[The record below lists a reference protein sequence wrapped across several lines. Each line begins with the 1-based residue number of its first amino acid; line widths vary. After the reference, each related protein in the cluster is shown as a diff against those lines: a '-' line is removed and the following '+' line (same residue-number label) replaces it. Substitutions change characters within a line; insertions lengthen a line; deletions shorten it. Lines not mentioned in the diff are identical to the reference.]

1 MRATPT
7 TVEDVVTEIIRVFVD
22 AVPHVPD
29 HRRLP
34 LFSHLLA
41 TVGPPEYLHV
51 ALALLTEKQVV
62 QSDAK
67 DQVGKRIYLQCLFFF
82 VLFWVLL
89 TDLPHYGC

>member
-1 MRATPT
+1 MRTTPT

-67 DQVGKRIYLQCLFFF
+67 DQVGKQIYMQCLFF
-82 VLFWVLL
+82 LFCCFFC
-89 TDLPHYGC
+89 YY

>member
-82 VLFWVLL
+82 LFCFG
-89 TDLPHYGC
+89 YY

>member
-7 TVEDVVTEIIRVFVD
+7 TVGDVVTEIIRVFVD

-41 TVGPPEYLHV
+41 MVGPPEYLHV
-51 ALALLTEKQVV
+51 ALSAF
-62 QSDAK
+62 D
-67 DQVGKRIYLQCLFFF
+67 
-82 VLFWVLL
+82 
-89 TDLPHYGC
+89 